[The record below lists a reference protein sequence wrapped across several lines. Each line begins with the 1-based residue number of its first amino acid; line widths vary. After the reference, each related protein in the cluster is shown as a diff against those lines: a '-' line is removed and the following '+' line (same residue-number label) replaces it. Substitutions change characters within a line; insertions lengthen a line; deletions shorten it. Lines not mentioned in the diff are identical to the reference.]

1 METKITDIKNYMMQQ
16 GNPSNQFQLK
26 SDGRKMN
33 QISTMSVVP
42 KKNDSL
48 DEPLP
53 ENENLEIEED

>member
-1 METKITDIKNYMMQQ
+1 
-16 GNPSNQFQLK
+16 
-26 SDGRKMN
+26 MN

-42 KKNDSL
+42 KKHDSF